1 MAKHRK
7 EGAVPDVLVTELY
20 LGLAVP
26 ENIVGKIVMTENE
39 NPILIFDEKTV
50 GRSVKKLLEPN
61 GGLPLNTTDE
71 YEVYQLPAIVDLD
84 KYAPQNNPTLF

>member
-7 EGAVPDVLVTELY
+7 EGTTPDVLVTELY
-20 LGLAVP
+20 LGQPIP

-39 NPILIFDEKTV
+39 KPVLIFDQRTV

-61 GGLPLNTTDE
+61 GGLPLTATDD
-71 YEVYQLPAIVDLD
+71 YKVYQLPAIVDLG
-84 KYAPQNNPTLF
+84 KYTAQHNPTLF

>member
-7 EGAVPDVLVTELY
+7 DGMIPDVLVSELY
-20 LGLAVP
+20 LGQPIP

-39 NPILIFDEKTV
+39 KPVIIFDEQTV

-61 GGLPLNTTDE
+61 GALPLSSTDD

-84 KYAPQNNPTLF
+84 KYAPQHNPTLF